1 MTDTPVLEMNESFK
15 KALRLMDGSSQNIFV
30 TGKAGTGK
38 STLLQYFRDHT
49 QKSIAVLAPTGVAA
63 VNVKGQTIHSFFR
76 FKPDVTVGSIKKKK
90 AQPDGKKNIYQ
101 KLDTLIIDEISMV
114 RADLMDCMDR
124 FLRLNGRDPSKPFGG
139 LQVIFFGDLYQLA
152 PVVSSQAQEIFQTHY
167 SSPYFFSANVFDE
180 IDLSLIELDQ
190 IYRQKDTAFIDI
202 LNAIRNNTI
211 TQDQLDVLNER
222 HTPNLK
228 PTNEGLS
235 VFLTP
240 TNKAAQAINDEQLE
254 CLEGKY
260 HFFDGTTSGSFDNG
274 HLPAPK
280 ELQLKIGCQ
289 VMMLNNDP
297 KQRWI
302 NGTMARVLRI
312 FQDTDD
318 YETIVQVEL
327 ENGRKAN
334 VTPYKWE
341 LYKYKLKNESIV
353 SEVAGGF
360 TQYPLTLAWGIT
372 IHKSQGKTFDQAVI
386 DLGQN
391 VFSSGQT
398 YVALSRCTTLEGL
411 SLRQP
416 ILRKH
421 IWTDQRVVDFLTSHH
436 YKVANELLPIN
447 DKMYILGQAAEKN
460 KTLSIT
466 YLQSNGIKT
475 TRLIEPQD
483 VKEMSYQGQ
492 SYQGVKAYCQ
502 SAEKNMIFQ
511 VHQILEIKEA
521 S

>member
-1 MTDTPVLEMNESFK
+1 MSDTPDLDMNESFK
-15 KALRLMDGSSQNIFV
+15 KALRMMDGSSQNIFI

-90 AQPDGKKNIYQ
+90 APSDGKKNMYQ
-101 KLDTLIIDEISMV
+101 RLDTLIIDEISMV

-124 FLRLNGRDPSKPFGG
+124 FLRLNGRDPSQPFGG

-152 PVVSSQAQEIFQTHY
+152 PVVSNQAREIFQSHY
-167 SSPYFFSANVFDE
+167 KSPYFFSANVFED
-180 IDLSLIELDQ
+180 IELTLLELEQ
-190 IYRQKDTAFIDI
+190 IYRQKDTSFIEI

-211 TQDQLDVLNER
+211 TQGQLDSLNTR
-222 HTPNLK
+222 HTPHVK

-240 TNKAAQAINDEQLE
+240 TNKAAQAINEEQLE

-260 HFFDGTTSGSFDNG
+260 YAFEGTTSGSFDNG
-274 HLPAPK
+274 HLPASK
-280 ELQLKIGCQ
+280 TLQLKIGCQ
-289 VMMLNNDP
+289 VMILNNDP

-312 FQDTDD
+312 FQDSDD

-341 LYKYKLKNESIV
+341 LYKYKLKHESIV
-353 SEVAGGF
+353 SEVAGSF

-372 IHKSQGKTFDQAVI
+372 IHKSQGKTFEQAVI
-386 DLGQN
+386 DLGHN

-398 YVALSRCTTLEGL
+398 YVALSRCTSLDGL
-411 SLRQP
+411 TLRQP
-416 ILRKH
+416 ILKKH
-421 IWTDQRVVDFLTSHH
+421 IWTDQRVVDFLTNHQYES
-436 YKVANELLPIN
+436 ANKALSVN
-447 DKMYILGQAAEKN
+447 DKMYILGQAVEQN
-460 KTLSIT
+460 RDLSIT
-466 YLQSNGIKT
+466 YLQNNGIKT
-475 TRLIEPQD
+475 TRTIEPQD
-483 VKEMSYQGQ
+483 VGEMTYKGQ
-492 SYQGVKAYCQ
+492 PYQGVKAYCYLG
-502 SAEKNMIFQ
+502 EKQMIFQ
-511 VHQILEIKEA
+511 VNQILDIKEVR
-521 S
+521 